1 MSTQRDELAR
11 EIFLADNH
19 NIRTIAVQEWAQNER
34 PDRPEYVYGIADGLL
49 AAGWTKPRTI
59 TDDDGL
65 RAAKAIG
72 TLLRDAEGRVIERVE
87 TLPGHLRWYWLSN
100 NITNSVWPSL
110 HATVLYEPT
119 A

>member
-1 MSTQRDELAR
+1 MTTQRDELQDLIDDTAR
-11 EIFLADNH
+11 PSRFIGVGVANPDEIASA
-19 NIRTIAVQEWAQNER
+19 IR
-34 PDRPEYVYGIADGLL
+34 
-49 AAGWTKPRTI
+49 AAGYTKPRTI

-100 NITNSVWPSL
+100 NITNSVWPYL
-110 HATVLYEPT
+110 PATVLYEPT